1 MMAWTSIM
9 NSSSLWER
17 NNRDGTCEIEGDP
30 MSDPLDSAWAI
41 TIRRSELACPAHSLK
56 MMAKA
61 AASEADE
68 VVFDLE
74 DGCAPSQKVA
84 ARKTLIEAFTT
95 LDFRGK
101 IRAFRT
107 NGIHTKF
114 FYRDLIDVVEGA
126 GRNIDVVVIPKVQDA
141 ADVLFADRLLTQVEQ
156 NIGLPAGRIR
166 LEVLIES
173 AKGVLHAEQIAAST
187 PRLAGLIFGV
197 VDYAG
202 NIGARDPVREQ
213 FALYH
218 YPKAKT
224 VAAARAAGIDVID
237 GVTLQFRDLQQ
248 CEHDARSAAQ
258 MGFDGKWA
266 IHPDQVPVINRV
278 FTPSAEEITRARE
291 IIDLYQRGDV
301 DSGVGAMV
309 YKDEMVDAA
318 SLPAERKKLA
328 IARKTGLL

>member
-1 MMAWTSIM
+1 MT
-9 NSSSLWER
+9 
-17 NNRDGTCEIEGDP
+17 P
-30 MSDPLDSAWAI
+30 V
-41 TIRRSELACPAHSLK
+41 RRSELACPAHSLK

-61 AASEADE
+61 AASDADE
-68 VVFDLE
+68 VIFDLE
-74 DGCAPSQKVA
+74 DGCAPSQKIA
-84 ARKTLIEAFTT
+84 ARKTLVEAFNT
-95 LDFRGK
+95 LDFGGK
-101 IRAFRT
+101 IPAFRP
-107 NGIHTKF
+107 NGLHTKF
-114 FYRDLIDVVEGA
+114 FYRDLIEVVEAAGA
-126 GRNIDVVVIPKVQDA
+126 KIDVVVLPKVQEA
-141 ADVLFADRLLTQVEQ
+141 ADVLFADRLLTQIEL
-156 NIGLPAGRIR
+156 NTGLPTGRIR

-173 AKGVLHAEQIAAST
+173 AKAVLHAEAIAAST

-202 NIGARDPVREQ
+202 NIGARDSVREQ

-224 VAAARAAGIDVID
+224 VAAARAAGIDVVD

-266 IHPDQVPVINRV
+266 IHPAQVPVINLV
-278 FTPSAEEITRARE
+278 FTPSREEITRAQE
-291 IIDLYQRGDV
+291 IIALYEKADAS
-301 DSGVGAMV
+301 SGLGAIV

-318 SLPAERKKLA
+318 SLPIEQKKLA

>member
-1 MMAWTSIM
+1 
-9 NSSSLWER
+9 
-17 NNRDGTCEIEGDP
+17 
-30 MSDPLDSAWAI
+30 
-41 TIRRSELACPAHSLK
+41 

-68 VVFDLE
+68 VIFDLE
-74 DGCAPSQKVA
+74 DGCAPSQKVM
-84 ARKTLIEAFTT
+84 ARKTLVEAFTT

-101 IRAFRT
+101 IRAFRL

-114 FYRDLIDVVEGA
+114 FYRDVIDVVEAA
-126 GRNIDVVVIPKVQDA
+126 GSSIDVVVVPKVGDA
-141 ADVLFADRLLTQVEQ
+141 ADVIFADRLLTQIEQ
-156 NIGLPAGRIR
+156 NIGLPIGRIR

-173 AKGVLHAEQIAAST
+173 AKGVLHAEQIAMST

-202 NIGARDPVREQ
+202 NIGARDTVREQ

-224 VAAARAAGIDVID
+224 VAAARAAGIDVVD
-237 GVTLQFRDLQQ
+237 GVTLQFRDLEQ
-248 CEHDARSAAQ
+248 CEHDASSAAQ

-278 FTPSAEEITRARE
+278 FTPSREEITRAQE
-291 IIDLYQRGDV
+291 IIDLYEKSDV
-301 DSGVGAMV
+301 KSGVGAMV
-309 YKDEMVDAA
+309 YRDEMVDAA
-318 SLPAERKKLA
+318 SLPGERKKLA
-328 IARKTGLL
+328 IARRTGLL

>member
-1 MMAWTSIM
+1 MEGETMA
-9 NSSSLWER
+9 
-17 NNRDGTCEIEGDP
+17 
-30 MSDPLDSAWAI
+30 DPLNDPDAI
-41 TIRRSELACPAHSLK
+41 TVRRTELACPAHSLK

-84 ARKTLIEAFTT
+84 ARKTLIEAFNT

-101 IRAFRT
+101 IRAFRA

-114 FYRDLIDVVEGA
+114 FYRDVIEVVEAAGRKIDVLVL
-126 GRNIDVVVIPKVQDA
+126 PKVQEA
-141 ADVLFADRLLTQVEQ
+141 ADVLFADRLLTQIEQ
-156 NIGLPAGRIR
+156 NIGLPIGRIR

-202 NIGARDPVREQ
+202 NIGARDAVREQ
-213 FALYH
+213 FSLYH

-224 VAAARAAGIDVID
+224 VAAARAAGISVVD
-237 GVTLQFRDLQQ
+237 GVTLQFRDLEQ
-248 CEHDARSAAQ
+248 CEHDALCAAQ

-266 IHPDQVPVINRV
+266 IHPDQVGVINRV
-278 FTPSAEEITRARE
+278 FTPSREEIVRAQE
-291 IIDLYQRGDV
+291 ILELYRKADV
-301 DSGVGAMV
+301 GSGVGAMV

-318 SLPAERKKLA
+318 SLPIEQKKLA
-328 IARKTGLL
+328 IAKKTGLM

>member
-1 MMAWTSIM
+1 MPVPAD
-9 NSSSLWER
+9 N
-17 NNRDGTCEIEGDP
+17 EI
-30 MSDPLDSAWAI
+30 
-41 TIRRSELACPAHSLK
+41 TVRRSELACPAHSLK

-74 DGCAPSQKVA
+74 DGCALSQKVA
-84 ARKTLIEAFTT
+84 ARKTLVEAFTT
-95 LDFRGK
+95 LDFHGK
-101 IRAFRT
+101 VRAFRP

-114 FYRDLIDVVEGA
+114 FYRDVIDVVEAA
-126 GRNIDVVVIPKVQDA
+126 GNNIDVVVVPKVQDA
-141 ADVLFADRLLTQVEQ
+141 SDVIFADRLLTQIEQ
-156 NIGLPAGRIR
+156 NIGLPVGRIR

-173 AKGVLHAEQIAAST
+173 AKGVLHAEQIADAS

-202 NIGARDPVREQ
+202 NIGARDTVREQ

-224 VAAARAAGIDVID
+224 VAAARAAGIDVVD
-237 GVTLQFRDLQQ
+237 GVTLQFRDLKQ
-248 CEHDARSAAQ
+248 CEHDANSAAQ

-278 FTPSAEEITRARE
+278 FTPSREEITRAQE
-291 IIDLYQRGDV
+291 IIELYEISDAA
-301 DSGVGAMV
+301 SGLGAMV

>member
-1 MMAWTSIM
+1 
-9 NSSSLWER
+9 
-17 NNRDGTCEIEGDP
+17 
-30 MSDPLDSAWAI
+30 MSDPLHDAI
-41 TIRRSELACPAHSLK
+41 TVRRSQLACPAHSLK
-56 MMAKA
+56 MMARA

-84 ARKTLIEAFTT
+84 ARKTLVEAFTT
-95 LDFRGK
+95 LDFHGK
-101 IRAFRT
+101 IRAFRP
-107 NGIHTKF
+107 NGLHTKF
-114 FYRDLIDVVEGA
+114 FYRDVIDVVEAA

-141 ADVLFADRLLTQVEQ
+141 ADVLFAELLLTQIEQ

-187 PRLAGLIFGV
+187 RRLVGLIFGV

-202 NIGARDPVREQ
+202 SIGARDPGREQ

-218 YPKAKT
+218 YPTAHI
-224 VAAARAAGIDVID
+224 VAAARAAGINVVD
-237 GVTLQFRDLQQ
+237 GVTLQFRDLHQ

-266 IHPDQVPVINRV
+266 IHPDQVPVINRA
-278 FTPSAEEITRARE
+278 FTPSSEEITRARE
-291 IIDLYQRGDV
+291 IIDLYEHADV
-301 DSGVGAMV
+301 NSGVGAMV